1 MITSQREFRKVL
13 LEVLPPQGGWSEEE
27 YLWLTDRAS
36 RLIEFTD
43 GSIEVLPMPTEHHQR
58 ILFLLARALFAH
70 LDPRGGIVVF
80 SPLRLRLPS
89 GKFREPDVLVLLDRD
104 DPRRADRYWHGA
116 DLVLEVVSP
125 DKPARDLVQKR
136 REYAEAGI
144 PEYWIVNPLDSTIAV
159 LALRDGR
166 YIEHGVFRRDER
178 ATSAL
183 LPSFTVEVGEVFD
196 AR

>member
-1 MITSQREFRKVL
+1 MMTSQREFRKVL

-27 YLWLTDRAS
+27 YLWLTDRTS

-43 GSIEVLPMPTEHHQR
+43 GSIEPLPMPTDHHQG
-58 ILFLLARALFAH
+58 ILFLLARALLAH
-70 LDPRGGIVVF
+70 LEPRGGIVRF

-104 DPRRADRYWHGA
+104 DPRREDRYWHGA
-116 DLVLEVVSP
+116 DLVMEVVSP

-144 PEYWIVNPLDSTIAV
+144 PEYWIVNPLDSTITV
-159 LALRDGR
+159 LTLRDGR
-166 YIEHGVFRRDER
+166 YIEHGIFPCGAR

-183 LPSFTVEVGEVFD
+183 LPEFTVVVDEVFD